1 MIVDLGKVDQNET
14 VITEQFRNLIGEM
27 NKIIIY
33 WTAYQAYPLQKVDPR
48 KLDEKTEKVIDA
60 IEHIKAN
67 DISETNNL
75 LQAAN
80 T

>member
-14 VITEQFRNLIGEM
+14 VITEQFRNLFGEM
-27 NKIIIY
+27 NKIITY
-33 WTAYQAYPLQKVDPR
+33 WTTYQTYPLKKIDAR

-75 LQAAN
+75 LKAAN

>member
-1 MIVDLGKVDQNET
+1 
-14 VITEQFRNLIGEM
+14 M

-33 WTAYQAYPLQKVDPR
+33 WTAYQTYPLQKVDPK

-60 IEHIKAN
+60 KEHIKAN
-67 DISETNNL
+67 NIIETNNL

-80 T
+80 TQVVKQLGLKMPKKEQKNDHFSRKKR

>member
-27 NKIIIY
+27 NKIIIN

>member
-33 WTAYQAYPLQKVDPR
+33 WTAYQTYLLQKVDAR

>member
-1 MIVDLGKVDQNET
+1 MIVDLGKVGQNET

-33 WTAYQAYPLQKVDPR
+33 WTAYQTYPLQKVDAR

>member
-33 WTAYQAYPLQKVDPR
+33 WTAYQTYPLQKVDAR

>member
-1 MIVDLGKVDQNET
+1 MKLLLLNNSEKPNWRD
-14 VITEQFRNLIGEM
+14 EQDNHI
-27 NKIIIY
+27 
-33 WTAYQAYPLQKVDPR
+33 WTAYQTYPLQKVDPR